1 MTPAE
6 AAVVL
11 GWAAAIDA
19 REKSEMAATA
29 WAGALDPRV
38 TVADA
43 KWIITDHYKRE
54 TWKVMP
60 AHINERYKAV
70 RHDRTK
76 DTPWPDPPSELD
88 GHTKAEIEWRRTY
101 MEAIADGLSATQA
114 DAKACAAVSVTR
126 AIIEAAPRP
135 VTAMLTSHKGTCSR
149 QCGCLTRPIRPE
161 EKKR

>member
-6 AAVVL
+6 AAIVL
-11 GWAAAIDA
+11 GWAAAIDG
-19 REKSEMAATA
+19 REESEIAAQA
-29 WAGALDPRV
+29 WAGALDPRL

-76 DTPWPDPPSELD
+76 GMRSPEPPEALD
-88 GHTKAEIEWRRTY
+88 GIPEREQAWTRAYVRLIG
-101 MEAIADGLSATQA
+101 DGLTEAEA
-114 DAKACAAVSVTR
+114 DVRACAEHGVTR
-126 AIIEAAPRP
+126 AVIEAAPRP
-135 VTAMLTSHKGTCSR
+135 VTAVLTAHKAACR
-149 QCGCLTRPIRPE
+149 CGCLTRPIRAE
-161 EKKR
+161 ERRP